1 MTDRWRESMA
11 GWAHERGLDFEDAG
25 LLPPWSR
32 TLAAGLGAGEH
43 RAGLVIERTKHSITS
58 VGGFKKRPERSTH
71 HICRGRL
78 PGGLD
83 GLVAHHLHLYLD
95 SDPEGQSWKATPDT
109 VVVARLPEGSRV
121 VCELRG
127 KPMPPDAKVGRVVDL
142 SDGSGPPPQPRSSD
156 ERGGYRW
163 TVDPAE
169 DPALLRELLGAGL
182 DAAIAAAPAGT
193 TVELRYGAL
202 CVSAKGAITDPAA
215 LDALCRVAAAVAA
228 GVDRAAALLNLQDP
242 AAPLP
247 APRDDARARWIDAG
261 VRRISWR
268 EPPASVPAA
277 AAAYA
282 QSVAAEAGIARRK
295 TLMIA
300 APVAL
305 VVALLALA
313 GTVAM
318 GKLVGDAPLW
328 TLGVVVVGAPFVVFR
343 LVHGVHTMGREAAGA
358 HTALRATPWGIEAFA
373 REYARTRGL
382 TLEDRDAFRRGFD
395 SPVAGMP
402 LKVFGGQIAER
413 VRGRLVLWLDPTDLS
428 AKSYWL
434 LAVVPSAG
442 DAAPQPPAGA
452 PYSAGPRG
460 GALVLSLEVPD
471 GGRTAGNL
479 DVLAAAAGLLSSQQA
494 LSSA

>member
-1 MTDRWRESMA
+1 MTRWA
-11 GWAHERGLDFEDAG
+11 AERGLDFEDVG
-25 LLPPWSR
+25 LLPAWSR
-32 TLAAGLGAGEH
+32 TLAAGLGAGDH
-43 RAGLVIERTKHSITS
+43 RAGLVIKRTKHTMTS
-58 VGGFKKRPERSTH
+58 VGGFKKRPERATH

-83 GLVAHHLHLYLD
+83 GVVAHHLHLYLD
-95 SDPEGQSWKATPDT
+95 SDPDGQSWKATPDT
-109 VVVARLPEGSRV
+109 VVVARLPEGARV
-121 VCELRG
+121 LCELRG
-127 KPMPPDAKVGRVVDL
+127 EPVAPGAAIGRVVDL
-142 SDGSGPPPQPRSSD
+142 SDGSGPPLQPRSSED
-156 ERGGYRW
+156 RGGYRW
-163 TVDPAE
+163 TADPAE
-169 DPALLRELLGAGL
+169 DPALLREVLGAGL

-202 CVSAKGAITDPAA
+202 CVSAEGAITDPAA
-215 LDALCRVAAAVAA
+215 LDALCHVAAAVAA
-228 GVDRAAALLNLQDP
+228 GVERAASLLSIEDP

-261 VRRISWR
+261 VRRIAWP

-282 QSVAAEAGIARRK
+282 QSVAAEAGVARRK
-295 TLMIA
+295 TMMIA

-305 VVALLALA
+305 FLALLALA
-313 GTVAM
+313 GTVIA
-318 GKLVGDAPLW
+318 GKLIGDPPLW
-328 TLGVVVVGAPFVVFR
+328 TLAIVVVGAPFVVFH
-343 LVHGVHTMGREAAGA
+343 LLHGVHSMGREAATA

-373 REYARTRGL
+373 REYARSRGL

-402 LKVFGGQIAER
+402 LKVLGGEIADGL
-413 VRGRLVLWLDPTDLS
+413 RGRLVLWLDPTDLS

-442 DAAPQPPAGA
+442 GPAPRPPAGA
-452 PYSAGPRG
+452 PYSADVRG
-460 GALVLSLEVPD
+460 RALVLSLEVPD
-471 GGRTAGNL
+471 AGRTATNL
-479 DVLAAAAGLLSSQQA
+479 DALAAAAGLLSSQQA